1 MSDPTLFPF
10 DPATRHADER
20 FMALR
25 DPFEA
30 ERTASVWRIPA
41 EDMRV
46 PYGIDRERLEEAL
59 HALEFEQA
67 GGWSDHWSDPDA
79 GEDWGEDWPEAMQ
92 HRARSAADGAMHFAR
107 RNPVGTALALAGAAM
122 LLAPRVERDDVR
134 AGATA
139 MGRYGAAPT
148 RGSPAQPGPTRGGP
162 TKGDSAR
169 QRAELRR
176 RLARMRRQI
185 EDGTEGMNEEARRR
199 LVEAR
204 HRTLDARERALDH
217 ADRLRAR
224 AERQARAGME
234 TARAHPVLT
243 GTLALALGTAVAAS
257 MPGPRRRI
265 AQSRVGTMAERLM
278 DEAEDIY
285 ERERAS
291 LGNAARGAWDEAR
304 RTASAT
310 AREMQRRMPEG
321 ERLAEEAERR
331 AEQGVSR
338 IAAGARRGARRPHG
352 G

>member
-1 MSDPTLFPF
+1 MIDPTGFPD

-20 FMALR
+20 FMTLR
-25 DPFEA
+25 DPVEA
-30 ERTASVWRIPA
+30 ERTDSLWRAPA
-41 EDMRV
+41 EDIRD
-46 PYGIDRERLEEAL
+46 PYGIDHDRLGDAL
-59 HALEFEQA
+59 HTLDFEA
-67 GGWSDHWSDPDA
+67 DD
-79 GEDWGEDWPEAMQ
+79 DWPAWQDGDGDWREAMQ
-92 HRARSAADGAMHFAR
+92 HRARSSADGAMDFAR
-107 RNPVGTALALAGAAM
+107 RNPVGTAFALAGAAV

-134 AGATA
+134 ARAGGARMA
-139 MGRYGAAPT
+139 RRGDARMQGESGA
-148 RGSPAQPGPTRGGP
+148 R
-162 TKGDSAR
+162 
-169 QRAELRR
+169 RAELRR

-234 TARAHPVLT
+234 TAREHPVLT

-304 RTASAT
+304 RTASET
-310 AREMQRRMPEG
+310 AREMQRRVPEG
-321 ERLAEEAERR
+321 ERLAEQAERR